1 MAKVKCPECGE
12 RFDRD
17 NTPSQKI
24 SNRWYHLECIKA
36 VQERNR
42 EKAENPNKIDT
53 ESRGEENDRRELIRY
68 ICEKYDMKKPSGMI
82 LKQIKSFR
90 EEFEYTYKGMELSLR
105 FFFDLENHSVKE
117 DTGIGII
124 PYVYDRA
131 IKYHVRILEVQ
142 QSLEE
147 YEETE
152 VRQFKPRPKDN
163 RRGRQLIDI
172 NEL

>member
-24 SNRWYHLECIKA
+24 GNRWYHLDCIQA
-36 VQERNR
+36 VRERNK
-42 EKAENPNKIDT
+42 EMAENPHKVDT

-82 LKQIKSFR
+82 LKQIKSFKD
-90 EEFEYTYKGMELSLR
+90 EFEYTYKGMELSLR
-105 FFFDLENHSVKE
+105 FFFDVEKNGVKE

-124 PYVYDRA
+124 PYIYDRA
-131 IKYHVRILEVQ
+131 TKYHMNIIKVQ
-142 QSLEE
+142 QSIEDNEE
-147 YEETE
+147 EE
-152 VRQFKPRPKDN
+152 VRKFKPRQKDN

-172 NEL
+172 NKL